1 MLFARKHEAGWT
13 FGGCQVERA
22 TFACTW
28 QRTGDKLILEGNNS
42 TAEPVCAPF
51 YFVSNVASEI

>member
-1 MLFARKHEAGWT
+1 MLFARKYEAGWT
-13 FGGCQVERA
+13 FGGCQVAGA